1 MRRLLLAA
9 LVAVAVV
16 SPAKAYDTWNGSG
29 MSMNHRYYGFDVSGS
44 GGGGSQLITV
54 PYADEAAARE
64 RAIRDQR
71 TCAPVVMW
79 TDAGRVVHPAM
90 GCRR

>member
-1 MRRLLLAA
+1 MRRTLLAA
-9 LVAVAVV
+9 LVAAAVV
-16 SPAKAYDTWNGSG
+16 SPAKAYDEWNGSG
-29 MSMNHRYYGFDVSGS
+29 MSMNHRYYGRAFPGFSGFD
-44 GGGGSQLITV
+44 
-54 PYADEAAARE
+54 PAPEATQAEIDKAH
-64 RAIRDQR
+64 RDQR